1 MQVMRS
7 NKLALKLLARR
18 SPATD
23 VGNRG
28 PKLGED
34 TDLQTFNILF
44 CRSFVTTSRKG
55 YCGTI
60 LIVLAYIIG
69 NSSLEPLL
77 EGVFAQIH
85 INLS

>member
-69 NSSLEPLL
+69 NCSLEPLL
-77 EGVFAQIH
+77 EGLFAQIH
-85 INLS
+85 IDFS